1 MPPRD
6 ETVQSLVRG
15 IAVIRSFDAGNR
27 HQTITDVAARTG
39 LTRAAARRFLIT
51 LCQIGLA
58 RSDGKYYELT
68 PAILEIAQA
77 YVASA
82 SELEVVQD
90 VLRGLSAEFDESASA
105 AMMDGADIIYVA
117 RAPAR
122 HRIMTIGL
130 GIGSRLPAHATSM
143 GQALLS
149 MMNPRELEVYF
160 RGTDLREYTPY
171 TLTTRGALR
180 QRLDDVRARGYA
192 IVSEELELGLR
203 SIAVPVRNRGGRS
216 NIAVNM
222 SAQAARVSAD
232 DMVAR
237 FLPSLQRAVRHI
249 ELATE
254 GR

>member
-1 MPPRD
+1 MPRH

-27 HQTITDVAARTG
+27 RQTITDVAARTG
-39 LTRAAARRFLIT
+39 LTRAAARRFLLT
-51 LCQIGLA
+51 LCEIGLA
-58 RSDGKYYELT
+58 RNDGKNYELT
-68 PAILEIAQA
+68 PAILEIAQS

-90 VLRGLSAEFDESASA
+90 VLRGLSTEFDESASA
-105 AMMDGADIIYVA
+105 AMMDGTDIIYVA
-117 RAPAR
+117 RAAAR

-130 GIGSRLPAHATSM
+130 GIGTRLPAHATSM

-160 RGTDLREYTPY
+160 RAANLEEYTVH
-171 TLTTRGALR
+171 TLTTRTALR
-180 QRLDDVRARGYA
+180 KRIDEVRSQGYA

-203 SIAVPVRNRGGRS
+203 SISAPVRNRRGRS
-216 NIAVNM
+216 NIAINM
-222 SAQAARVSAD
+222 SAQAARITSRE
-232 DMVAR
+232 MLER
-237 FLPSLQRAVRHI
+237 FLPALRRAVRHV

>member
-1 MPPRD
+1 MPRH

-27 HQTITDVAARTG
+27 RQTITDVAARTG
-39 LTRAAARRFLIT
+39 LTRAAARRFLLT
-51 LCQIGLA
+51 LCEIGLA
-58 RSDGKYYELT
+58 RNDGKNYELT
-68 PAILEIAQA
+68 PAILEIAQS

-90 VLRGLSAEFDESASA
+90 VLRGLSTEFDESASA
-105 AMMDGADIIYVA
+105 AMMDGTDIIYVA
-117 RAPAR
+117 RAAAR

-130 GIGSRLPAHATSM
+130 GIGTRLPAHATSM

-160 RGTDLREYTPY
+160 RAVNLEEYTVH
-171 TLTTRGALR
+171 TLTARTALR
-180 QRLDDVRARGYA
+180 KRIDEVRSQGYA

-203 SIAVPVRNRGGRS
+203 SISVPARNRRGRS
-216 NIAVNM
+216 NIAINM
-222 SAQAARVSAD
+222 SAQAARITSRE
-232 DMVAR
+232 MLER
-237 FLPSLQRAVRHI
+237 FLPALRRAVRHV